1 MVSKKA
7 IIVIAMIVV
16 AAMMTTT
23 ATNPP
28 MMAPVLSL
36 GFDEGEAVTSGPTG
50 TGNNTC
56 IIHGIIMT

>member
-1 MVSKKA
+1 
-7 IIVIAMIVV
+7 MIVV

-28 MMAPVLSL
+28 MMAPVLLL
-36 GFDEGEAVTSGPTG
+36 GFDEDEAVTSGPTG

-56 IIHGIIMT
+56 IIHRIIMT